1 MNELRIN
8 ARLDEQAANDLE
20 FLKDSTHANNTE
32 ALKAAL
38 HFYADFLRNEAQ
50 RSKQALLDSGFIGSF
65 NYLIGMR
72 ISSLTIERIS
82 NLEEEIKKLKTIHN
96 QIKNK
101 HINDMWI
108 DDLEDLESAIK

>member
-8 ARLDEQAANDLE
+8 ARLDEQAASDLE
-20 FLKDSTHANNTE
+20 FLKNSTHANNTE

-65 NYLIGMR
+65 EGP
-72 ISSLTIERIS
+72 
-82 NLEEEIKKLKTIHN
+82 
-96 QIKNK
+96 
-101 HINDMWI
+101 
-108 DDLEDLESAIK
+108 EDLSSNYKKYVAEAIDEKYPPQKSDHR